1 MNVDFVVRKIDRVRV
16 VFLNGVRVRV
26 RKKLV
31 LKSWCVLREE
41 YGNFLKC
48 RVRVR
53 NLRRKI
59 YGLHLFSFVSVSQ
72 FGSSTAIPIFI
83 RMFCHDILVR
93 WKGNKGRRVS
103 FVPIKLNYPSP
114 LIKSVFGDFQIWRAK
129 LTPLPPNKHRRRKF

>member
-59 YGLHLFSFVSVSQ
+59 YGLNLFSLCQ
-72 FGSSTAIPIFI
+72 FLNLDLAQLFQSLYECSAMIYWSDG
-83 RMFCHDILVR
+83 
-93 WKGNKGRRVS
+93 KGR
-103 FVPIKLNYPSP
+103 K
-114 LIKSVFGDFQIWRAK
+114 GEG
-129 LTPLPPNKHRRRKF
+129 